1 MKSLDHY
8 LSLPYLVSVTLERCT
23 DGSVCYVARVVDL
36 PGCESHGASP
46 EQALQHLKEAKKL
59 FIASMLADG
68 VAPDPPHNKGCVA
81 ALAHDAYAGCN
92 ASVANQRRRDDRD
105 S

>member
-1 MKSLDHY
+1 M
-8 LSLPYLVSVTLERCT
+8 
-23 DGSVCYVARVVDL
+23 
-36 PGCESHGASP
+36 
-46 EQALQHLKEAKKL
+46 

-81 ALAHDAYAGCN
+81 ALAYDAYAGCN